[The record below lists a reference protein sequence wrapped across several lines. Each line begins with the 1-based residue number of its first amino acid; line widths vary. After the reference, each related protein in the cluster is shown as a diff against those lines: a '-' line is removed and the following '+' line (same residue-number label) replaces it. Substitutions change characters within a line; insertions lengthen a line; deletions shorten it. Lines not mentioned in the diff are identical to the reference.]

1 MTVVFDTNVV
11 VAALIAKGLCHE
23 VFHRAVRLRVL
34 ASSAPL
40 MDELDA
46 TLREKFV
53 VTPAVAAFLAGFRDQ
68 VRLVEPVRLPAPV
81 CRDPDV
87 DMVLATAV
95 AAAADVIV
103 TGDLDL
109 QVLGTHQGIH
119 ILSPRRFLEWL
130 DGLAG

>member
-11 VAALIAKGLCHE
+11 VAAIVAKGLCHE
-23 VFHRAVRLRVL
+23 VFHRAVRLRLL

-53 VTPAVAAFLAGFRDQ
+53 VTPAVAAFLAAFRDQ
-68 VRLVEPVRLPAPV
+68 IRLVEPAPLPAPV
-81 CRDPDV
+81 CRDPDD
-87 DMVLATAV
+87 DMVLATAL

-109 QVLGTHQGIH
+109 QVLGAHQGIR
-119 ILSPRRFLEWL
+119 ILSPRSFLEWL
-130 DGLAG
+130 DALAS